1 MADYIFGVFFGFVLA
16 FILAGAFSEFSPTS
30 RLNVINN
37 AINECQ
43 KELPRNVKCVI
54 TAVPEVKK

>member
-1 MADYIFGVFFGFVLA
+1 MSEFFGG
-16 FILAGAFSEFSPTS
+16 FIGFMFACGLIGTVNQFNSTS
-30 RLNVINN
+30 DYNIVRN